1 LPAYWRKLLVMHLI
15 RRDSCSSADGIACR
29 LVDVFTLAP
38 GALSVRGLALLT
50 AVLTTLAACSTGAQR
65 ESQHTV
71 EDARQSAHQ
80 GATTSDKRVEVT
92 LAPEGETTTAE
103 ARVGWDYVALGDSL
117 AAGVGAH
124 RGYVARYAEHLRS
137 DTGAH
142 LRVINLGQSG
152 QTSSQLLHALRND
165 PAMRESLRGA
175 EVVTLNI
182 GLNDLGQASS
192 SYESGTCGGPRN
204 EACLREAVKRVEHNW
219 DAIIEEI
226 SSLRSTDQTIIRT
239 TGLGYT
245 PRTRGVL
252 RRYLGEVT
260 RDIAAATAEGSIP
273 YAEARLGGAGMSGDG
288 LHPNDRGYQE
298 IADRLRDLGY
308 EPLDPR

>member
-1 LPAYWRKLLVMHLI
+1 MHPI
-15 RRDSCSSADGIACR
+15 RRDSCSCADRIVCR
-29 LVDVFTLAP
+29 LVDVFTLAS
-38 GALSVRGLALLT
+38 GALSVRGLALLA

-65 ESQHTV
+65 ETQHTG
-71 EDARQSAHQ
+71 EDARQSAAHQ
-80 GATTSDKRVEVT
+80 GATTSDKRAEVT
-92 LAPEGETTTAE
+92 RAREGETTTAD
-103 ARVGWDYVALGDSL
+103 ARVGWNYVALGDSL

-124 RGYVARYAEHLRS
+124 QGYVARYAKHLRS
-137 DTGAH
+137 DTGAR

-165 PAMRESLRGA
+165 PAMREALRGA